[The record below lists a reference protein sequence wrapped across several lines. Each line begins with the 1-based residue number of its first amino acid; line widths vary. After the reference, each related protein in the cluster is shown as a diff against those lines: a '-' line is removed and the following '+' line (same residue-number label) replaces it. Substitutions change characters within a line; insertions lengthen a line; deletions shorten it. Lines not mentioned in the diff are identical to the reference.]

1 MIQVLAGHH
10 PGKQA
15 GCSHAAIDHG
25 RWDRLCGDGF
35 ASFARILRTN
45 VAVDEKSGGFHIQL
59 FGDVFANF
67 DQIVAALI
75 TLAEL
80 WFMTMLDA
88 R

>member
-1 MIQVLAGHH
+1 
-10 PGKQA
+10 
-15 GCSHAAIDHG
+15 
-25 RWDRLCGDGF
+25 
-35 ASFARILRTN
+35 
-45 VAVDEKSGGFHIQL
+45 VDEKSGGFHIQL

-88 R
+88 G